1 LNNLLNNRNLNF
13 KIIKVIKLL
22 YKKKEIKMPNI
33 LNYSIIGLQ
42 NYGISFESY
51 CSPCEIQK
59 HCKYGKDHPF
69 TIEINC
75 NDLSQAKEK
84 IKFEQLQK
92 LQKTE
97 DVSLS
102 YEELVRRVKINL
114 QGIFS
119 KIWQEKIK
127 AKKEDIRCLDSR
139 KVDSMLVSQQGQDWW
154 QDFNA
159 TIKIINEECE
169 KIM

>member
-1 LNNLLNNRNLNF
+1 
-13 KIIKVIKLL
+13 
-22 YKKKEIKMPNI
+22 
-33 LNYSIIGLQ
+33 
-42 NYGISFESY
+42 
-51 CSPCEIQK
+51 
-59 HCKYGKDHPF
+59 
-69 TIEINC
+69 
-75 NDLSQAKEK
+75 
-84 IKFEQLQK
+84 
-92 LQKTE
+92 
-97 DVSLS
+97 VSLS